1 MVEAQVLDAEEETMS
16 QLRPQTADGNAE
28 TPVREPDW
36 WHRDHP
42 IFTPLCGFFSG
53 LAFTLLVPGIFA
65 AVLEAFFPQRTV
77 TDLFPFVAVL
87 LVVPLVLII
96 RERTRRLGL
105 YFLLGMVTTA
115 VVVVGVAA
123 TALWMLTR

>member
-1 MVEAQVLDAEEETMS
+1 MS
-16 QLRPQTADGNAE
+16 QLRPQPAEGATE
-28 TPVREPDW
+28 TPEPDRPNW

-42 IFTPLCGFFSG
+42 VFTPLTGFFSG
-53 LAFTLLVPGIFA
+53 LAFTLLVPGLFA
-65 AVLEAFFPQRTV
+65 AVLEAFFPKHTA
-77 TDLFPFVAVL
+77 TDLFPYGAVL
-87 LVVPLVLII
+87 LVVPLVLIA

-123 TALWMLTR
+123 TALWLLTR